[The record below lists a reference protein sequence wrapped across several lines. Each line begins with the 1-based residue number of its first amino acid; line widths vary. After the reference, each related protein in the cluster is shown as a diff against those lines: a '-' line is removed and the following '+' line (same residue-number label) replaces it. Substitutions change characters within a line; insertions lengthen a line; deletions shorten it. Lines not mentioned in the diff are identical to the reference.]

1 MPNPSRPKTPCCST
15 RPVCKTKLR
24 YLEDVRRVVLPLLFL
39 LLSACQPQKPKEI
52 TDLRSFNYQ
61 GGDVRSGSIQ
71 YDASPP
77 AGGPYN
83 ALWQTCATYTAPI
96 YDEYAVHSLARG
108 AIWVTY
114 RSGLAPTELEKLK
127 AVLATPIKIRKGDQD
142 VDIQAKVLMSP
153 REGLPAPLVMTAWNA
168 QITAQTA
175 DDERLT
181 LFMEQ
186 FGAGDRVPE
195 AGASCAGGFTGTR

>member
-1 MPNPSRPKTPCCST
+1 M
-15 RPVCKTKLR
+15 R
-24 YLEDVRRVVLPLLFL
+24 YLEEVRRVVLPLLFF
-39 LLSACQPQKPKEI
+39 LLSACGPQKPKEI
-52 TDLRSFNYQ
+52 SDLRVFDFL
-61 GGDVRSGSIQ
+61 GGDVRSGSIG

-83 ALWQTCATYTAPI
+83 ALWQSCGTYTAPI

-114 RSGLAPTELEKLK
+114 QPGLAAAELEKID
-127 AVLATPIKIRKGDQD
+127 AALATPIKVRKNDQD
-142 VDIQAKVLMSP
+142 VELRAKALFSP
-153 REGLPAPLVMTAWNA
+153 RDNLPAPIVMTAWNA

-175 DDERLT
+175 DDERLK
-181 LFMEQ
+181 LFVER

-195 AGASCAGGFTGTR
+195 AGAGCAGGFTGTR